1 MSSWRNE
8 SGRPLASDAWL
19 LAHHQAKLQERRAF
33 AQRILERNPRRIVDL
48 GCGTGLWLDLL
59 AANAPAQCELIG
71 LDTDD
76 AALDIARKRAQT
88 WPQFHRFDHL
98 DLETQT
104 DQLPL
109 ADVFLA
115 FNVFPYVSQPKALL
129 GKLKEKLNAG
139 GCVVVRQYDGAL
151 LRMGPMDDEDRSL
164 IDTSLK
170 MSMLGSQQFKHY
182 DLDRVFASIIESAY
196 TNQMFDFEVFK
207 RTAPYPADFR
217 GYLANTIEW
226 TRQYLSDDARERLDR
241 WTEEK
246 KVLSESSNSSYFVEV
261 DMIAWLS

>member
-19 LAHHQAKLQERRAF
+19 LAHHQAKLEERRAF
-33 AQRILERNPRRIVDL
+33 AQRILERHPRRIVDL

-76 AALDIARKRAQT
+76 AALDIALTRAQT
-88 WPQFHRFDHL
+88 WPQSHRFDRL

-129 GKLKEKLNAG
+129 RQLKEKLNAG

-182 DLDRVFASIIESAY
+182 DLDRVYASIAESAY

-217 GYLANTIEW
+217 DYLANTIEW

-241 WTEEK
+241 WIEEK
-246 KVLSESSNSSYFVEV
+246 KVLSESSNPSYFVEV

>member
-19 LAHHQAKLQERRAF
+19 QAHHQAKLQERRAF
-33 AQRILERNPRRIVDL
+33 AQRILKRHPRRIVDL

-76 AALDIARKRAQT
+76 AALNIARGRART
-88 WPQFHRFDHL
+88 WQQSHRFDHL
-98 DLETQT
+98 DFEAQI

-115 FNVFPYVSQPKALL
+115 FNVFPYVSHPIALL
-129 GKLKEKLNAG
+129 EQLKGKLNAG
-139 GCVVVRQYDGAL
+139 GCLVVRQYDGAL

-170 MSMLGSQQFKHY
+170 TSMLGSQQFKHY
-182 DLDRVFASIIESAY
+182 DLDRVFASITASAY
-196 TNQMFDFEVFK
+196 ADQMFDFEVFK

-217 GYLANTIEW
+217 DYLSNTIEW
-226 TRQYLSDDARERLDR
+226 TRQYLSDDARECLDR
-241 WTEEK
+241 WIEEQK
-246 KVLSESSNSSYFVEV
+246 IMSESPSPSYFVEV
-261 DMIAWLS
+261 DMVAWLS